1 MEKKFEVIQPVGLLD
16 GLSGNEL
23 RQQAIELVNNGVNI
37 ILVDCQEITFMNSA
51 AIGALVATLKAVKN
65 AGGDLYICSLNE
77 QVKMIFQ
84 MTKMHR
90 IFQIYANREEFQ
102 AENIGK

>member
-90 IFQIYANREEFQ
+90 IFQIYANLEEFQ
-102 AENIGK
+102 AEKNM